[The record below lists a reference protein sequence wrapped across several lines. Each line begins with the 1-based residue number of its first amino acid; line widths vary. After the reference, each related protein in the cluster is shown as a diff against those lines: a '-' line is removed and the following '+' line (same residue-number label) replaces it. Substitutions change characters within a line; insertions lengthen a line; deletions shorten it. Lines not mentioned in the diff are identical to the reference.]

1 MYTGPYSFPPMCLF
15 HKSLFIALPCP
26 TLCAENMKEEKMPCI
41 WSSGSRGSS
50 ESGGKSA
57 PSMYEDNIQAF
68 RTYMAL
74 KGTLEG
80 GCTEGCI

>member
-1 MYTGPYSFPPMCLF
+1 
-15 HKSLFIALPCP
+15 
-26 TLCAENMKEEKMPCI
+26 MKEEKMPCI

-68 RTYMAL
+68 RTHMAL